1 LDALQHIR
9 VVVAECESTCA
20 GKAVQILFVIRIGQ
34 PDAFRF
40 GDSQRQLARVTPD
53 IRFEFSLTGQK
64 GFVVCV

>member
-1 LDALQHIR
+1 M
-9 VVVAECESTCA
+9 AECQSTGA

-40 GDSQRQLARVTPD
+40 GNRKGQLARVAPD

-64 GFVVCV
+64 GIVVCI